1 MRQPQT
7 KQPQPHLKKKKAT
20 TKKGA
25 SKDEVAGADAE
36 GTYFDTD
43 SLAAVSDRSYD
54 MDLAASSDFDD
65 DCSEP
70 EFDPDGEIVDE
81 EDEYLPMFSYDAD
94 DLCIDVN
101 MVFPDVDQCKSA
113 VTHHAIL
120 RDHAFHIVK
129 KTRKDLRP
137 YARELNNVASGPFC
151 ICKQEI
157 CWMQGK

>member
-1 MRQPQT
+1 M
-7 KQPQPHLKKKKAT
+7 
-20 TKKGA
+20 
-25 SKDEVAGADAE
+25 
-36 GTYFDTD
+36 
-43 SLAAVSDRSYD
+43 
-54 MDLAASSDFDD
+54 AASSDSDD
-65 DCSEP
+65 DWSGDSDT
-70 EFDPDGEIVDE
+70 EFDPNGDIVDE
-81 EDEYLPMFSYDAD
+81 VDEYDLPMFSYDAD